1 MSKAKVD
8 FAAVMAAKTN
18 GRRRSHTQVC
28 FSSEL
33 DSEFEQLGFEL
44 RDALAIEQAASG
56 PKDPDKV
63 NTKRRLAGDEL
74 ASKVIA
80 QKMASL
86 MEANPEAFYELEF
99 EALERDGWLALRDQ
113 HPPRDGNTD
122 DQGMFNSATFGPAAI
137 EACLVDPEPSAEVM
151 AFFASKLST
160 GEWER
165 LSMLVWSL
173 NEGGREAPKLD
184 LALSILNGNAAG

>member
-1 MSKAKVD
+1 MSKSKVD

-18 GRRRSHTQVC
+18 GRRKAHTQVC

-33 DSEFEQLGFEL
+33 IDEFEGLAIEL
-44 RDALAIEQAASG
+44 QDAIGIEQAAAA

-63 NTKRRLAGDEL
+63 NTKKRLVADEP

-80 QKMASL
+80 QKMAAL

-99 EALERDGWLALRDQ
+99 EALERAEWLGLRAQ
-113 HPPRDGNTD
+113 HPPRDGNVD
-122 DQGMFNSATFGPAAI
+122 DQGMFNNETFGPAAI
-137 EACLVDPEPSAEVM
+137 EACLIDPEPSAEVM

-184 LALSILNGNAAG
+184 QALSILNGSAAG